1 MSAKRKRVLFVAYL
15 FPPVGGVGVH
25 RATKFVKYLPEFG
38 WDCSVL
44 TALNPSAPLFD
55 ESLLKN
61 IPADTII
68 RRAKTYEPGY
78 AMKSMV
84 SASHRATQAPSLKSK
99 LLGGVKS
106 VLRGVSNFVLQP
118 DPQILWRPQA
128 MRQGLKLLREIP
140 HDAIIATGPPFSSFL
155 VGAALARKTGV
166 PLMLDYRDEWSIS
179 NAYWENK
186 KQGRVANWIQTRM
199 QHRAVRAARS
209 LLATTPSSAAEVAQ
223 IARVAG
229 SSAPSAYIYNG
240 FDPDDFAAHDA
251 GPVVKKDYGRGTG
264 LYRMSF
270 IGTLWNLNSIAP
282 LVDAICQLA
291 ISQPQLVSHL
301 ELVCAGRKTA
311 DQDAQ
316 LDRLQGLPC
325 HVVRLPFVEHSEAVQ
340 LMRAS
345 DALLML
351 NTDLPETRRIINA
364 KTFEYMASKRPVF
377 VVAPDGD
384 VWDILRNLPGTVL
397 CVPSDVNGITGKLS
411 LAIEQHRCG
420 VTHDDDHWE
429 IGGFERRQ
437 LAGQLADL
445 LSAMVATAPQTYST
459 DSNP

>member
-1 MSAKRKRVLFVAYL
+1 MSEKRKRVLFVAYL

-61 IPADTII
+61 IPAETII

-78 AMKSMV
+78 AVKSMV
-84 SASHRATQAPSLKSK
+84 SASRGANARPGLKDRV
-99 LLGGVKS
+99 LGGVKS
-106 VLRGVSNFVLQP
+106 VLRSVSNLVLQP

-128 MRQGLKLLREIP
+128 MREGLKLLREIP
-140 HDAIIATGPPFSSFL
+140 HDAIIATGPPFSSLL
-155 VGAALARKTGV
+155 VGASLSRKTGV

-186 KQGRVANWIQTRM
+186 KQGRFANWLQTRM
-199 QHRAVRAARS
+199 QQNALRAART
-209 LLATTPSSAAEVAQ
+209 LLATTPSSADEVAKA
-223 IARVAG
+223 ARAAG
-229 SSAPSAYIYNG
+229 SVAPSTYIYNG
-240 FDPDDFAAHDA
+240 FDPDDFEAHDA
-251 GPVVKKDYGRGTG
+251 IPPVKKNYGQGTS

-282 LVDAICQLA
+282 LVDAICRLA
-291 ISQPQLVSHL
+291 ASNPELVAHL

-311 DQDAQ
+311 DQEAQ
-316 LDRLQGLPC
+316 LDRLNGLPC
-325 HVVRLPFVEHSEAVQ
+325 HVVRLPFVEHTEAVQ

-351 NTDLPETRRIINA
+351 NTDLPETKRIINA
-364 KTFEYMASKRPVF
+364 KTFEYMAAKRPVF
-377 VVAPDGD
+377 VVAPEGD
-384 VWDILRNLPGTVL
+384 VWDILRDLPGTVL
-397 CVPSDVNGITGKLS
+397 CAPSQVESIREKLS
-411 LAIEQHRCG
+411 LEIERHRCG
-420 VTHDDDHWE
+420 VHHDDAHWE
-429 IGGFERRQ
+429 ISRFERRN
-437 LAGQLADL
+437 LAGQLAEL
-445 LSAMVATAPQTYST
+445 LDAMTVTSSAVAQSTARI
-459 DSNP
+459 